1 MSKSFTPGLKV
12 LRNFKLL
19 KKRIL
24 PLKGIVH
31 VKKGEKLKSQDIVA
45 STKIPGNIQ
54 MVNVSKELN
63 IEPSDIEDSMLISI
77 DKGVKI
83 NQVIA
88 ETKGLFGLFKS
99 EVKSPITGI
108 ISNISNIT
116 GQVVISEPPIPIEID
131 AYIDGEV
138 IDIISNEGIL
148 IESYGTFIQG
158 IIGFGQEIKGEI
170 IVISNNAN
178 DEITSIDIK
187 DTYKDKI
194 IVGGAHLTLN
204 AYLKAKEFGI
214 KGIVTGGF
222 DFNDIAKILGKPLG
236 VAITGG
242 ESVGP
247 TIVITEG
254 FGRIQIAEST
264 YNILNDCSGK
274 IASMNGATQI
284 RAGVMRP
291 EIFISSGMQD
301 NSKYQFLES
310 ELAIS
315 IGSKVRITRA
325 PFFGEVGHVVKLPHE
340 LSQLE
345 SGASV
350 RIAEIEIIN
359 GRNIFVPRANLEVIL
374 TD

>member
-31 VKKGEKLKSQDIVA
+31 VKKGEKLKSEDIVA

-63 IEPSDIEDSMLISI
+63 IEPLDIQDSMLISI
-77 DKGVKI
+77 DKEVKK

-99 EVKSPITGI
+99 EVRTPITGI
-108 ISNISNIT
+108 ISNISNVT

-138 IDIISNEGIL
+138 IEIISNEGIS
-148 IESYGTFIQG
+148 IESFGTYIQG
-158 IIGFGQEIKGEI
+158 IIGFGQEIKGEV
-170 IVISNNAN
+170 IVISENAN
-178 DEITSIDIK
+178 DQISSTDIK
-187 DTYKDKI
+187 DIYKDKI

-204 AYLKAKEFGI
+204 AYLKAKEIGI

-264 YNILNDCSGK
+264 YDILNDCSGK

-291 EIFISSGMQD
+291 EIFISSSIED
-301 NSKYQFLES
+301 NSKHQYFES

-325 PFFGEVGHVVKLPHE
+325 PYFGKVGHVISLPHE

-350 RIAEIEIIN
+350 RIAEIQIIN
-359 GRNIFVPRANLEVIL
+359 GSNIFVPRANLEVIL

>member
-12 LRNFKLL
+12 LKFFKLL
-19 KKRIL
+19 KRRIL

-31 VKKGEKLKSQDIVA
+31 VKKGQKVKSEDIVA

-54 MVNVSKELN
+54 MVNVAKELN
-63 IEPSDIEDSMLISI
+63 IDPSDIQDAMIIEL
-77 DKGVKI
+77 DKEVNKREI
-83 NQVIA
+83 IA
-88 ETKGLFGLFKS
+88 ETKGLFGLFRS
-99 EVKSPITGI
+99 EIKAPITGV

-131 AYIDGEV
+131 AYINGEV
-138 IDIISNEGIL
+138 TDIINNEGIIL
-148 IESYGTFIQG
+148 EAFGTFIQG
-158 IIGFGQEIKGEI
+158 IIGFGQEIQGEI
-170 IVISNNAN
+170 VIISNKAE
-178 DEITSIDIK
+178 DQILSKDIIDIH
-187 DTYKDKI
+187 KDKI
-194 IVGGAHLTLN
+194 IVGGAHFSLN
-204 AYLKAKEFGI
+204 AYLKAKKIGV

-222 DFNDIAKILGKPLG
+222 DFNDIAQILGKPLG

-254 FGRIQIAEST
+254 FGKIEIAEST
-264 YNILNDCSGK
+264 YEILKDSAGK

-291 EIFISSGMQD
+291 EIFISSD
-301 NSKYQFLES
+301 LKDYSKYHFVES
-310 ELAIS
+310 EHAIS

-325 PFFGEVGHVVKLPHE
+325 PYFGQVGHVVKLPHE
-340 LSQLE
+340 LNQLQ
-345 SGASV
+345 SGAFV
-350 RIAEIEIIN
+350 RIAEIQIID
-359 GRNIFVPRANLEVIL
+359 GSNIIVPRANLEVIL